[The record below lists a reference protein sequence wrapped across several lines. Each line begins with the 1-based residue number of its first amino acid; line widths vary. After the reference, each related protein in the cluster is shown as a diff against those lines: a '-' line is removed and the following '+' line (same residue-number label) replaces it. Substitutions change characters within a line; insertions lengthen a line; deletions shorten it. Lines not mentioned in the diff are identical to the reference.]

1 MKKIMKKIKRN
12 KNRLIVSLC
21 ICVMSASVL
30 AGCASQ
36 KKGGEAQAEGKP
48 VLKVGFEG
56 TTVPCSWTQR
66 DDSNGAVS
74 ITGSNEYLCGFEVE
88 YMKKLCDAAG
98 YEMEAY
104 KIDWDGLML
113 GVSSGKIDCA
123 IAMIAPTEERKKTM
137 DFTKPY
143 YNANTVIVTKKDSPY
158 ASGTRLDV
166 FSGAR
171 MTSMLNT
178 LWYSQLDQIPG
189 VQKEP
194 AMENVPVM
202 LVAVKSG
209 TVDGILLD
217 EPTARGSVAANPELS
232 IAPVAD
238 GEGGFVIDE
247 SDTSVAVAVTKG
259 KDDLTNALN
268 EAIEGIDGDILDQLI
283 EDACA
288 NAPSSN

>member
-1 MKKIMKKIKRN
+1 MKKIKWNR
-12 KNRLIVSLC
+12 NRLIVSLC
-21 ICVMSASVL
+21 LCVIGSAALS
-30 AGCASQ
+30 GCTSQ
-36 KKGGEAQAEGKP
+36 KTEVETEAGGKA
-48 VLKVGFEG
+48 VLKVGFDG

-66 DDSNGAVS
+66 DESNGAVP
-74 ITGSNEYLCGFEVE
+74 IVGSNEYLCGFEVE

-123 IAMIAPTEERKKTM
+123 IAMIAPTEERMKTM

-143 YNANTVIVTKKDSPY
+143 YHANTVIVTRKDSPY
-158 ASGTRLDV
+158 SSGTRLDD

-171 MTSMLNT
+171 LTSMLNT

-217 EPTARGSVAANPELS
+217 GPTARGSVAANPELA
-232 IAPVAD
+232 IAPVTD
-238 GEGGFVIDE
+238 GEGGFIIDE
-247 SDTSVAVAVTKG
+247 VDTSVAVAVTKG
-259 KDDLTNALN
+259 KDDLINTLN
-268 EAIEGIDGDILDQLI
+268 EAIDGIDADTMDQLI
-283 EDACA
+283 EEACE

>member
-1 MKKIMKKIKRN
+1 MKNAKWN
-12 KNRLIVSLC
+12 KNRLIAGLC
-21 ICVMSASVL
+21 VCVISGAVL
-30 AGCASQ
+30 VGCTSQ
-36 KKGGEAQAEGKP
+36 NIGEEMQAKGKQ

-66 DDSNGAVS
+66 DNANGAVPVV
-74 ITGSNEYLCGFEVE
+74 GSNEYLCGFEVE
-88 YMKKLCDAAG
+88 YMKQLCEAAG
-98 YEMEAY
+98 YDMEAH

-123 IAMIAPTEERKKTM
+123 AAMIAPTEERRKTM
-137 DFTKPY
+137 DFTDTY
-143 YNANTVIVTKKDSPY
+143 YNADTVIVTKKDSPY
-158 ASGTRLDV
+158 ASGTKLED

-189 VQKEP
+189 VQKES

-217 EPTARGSVAANPELS
+217 EPTARGSVAANPELA
-232 IAPVAD
+232 IAPVIK
-238 GEGGFVIDE
+238 GEGGFIIDE

-259 KDDLTNALN
+259 KDEVTIALN
-268 EAIEGIDGDILDQLI
+268 KAINEIDADTLNQLI

-288 NAPSSN
+288 HAPSSN

>member
-1 MKKIMKKIKRN
+1 MKRIKWN
-12 KNRLIVSLC
+12 KLIAGLC
-21 ICVMSASVL
+21 LCLCVMSGAAL
-30 AGCASQ
+30 LGCASQ
-36 KKGGEAQAEGKP
+36 KTGLEAPAGGKP
-48 VLKVGFEG
+48 VLKVGFDG

-66 DDSNGAVS
+66 EDSNGAVP
-74 ITGSNEYLCGFEVE
+74 IVGSDEYLCGFEVE
-88 YMKKLCDAAG
+88 YMKIICDAAG

-137 DFTKPY
+137 NFTKPY
-143 YNANTVIVTKKDSPY
+143 YNADTVIVTKKDSPY
-158 ASGTRLDV
+158 AYGTRLED

-209 TVDGILLD
+209 TMDGILLD
-217 EPTARGSVAANPELS
+217 EPTARGCVAANQELS
-232 IAPVAD
+232 IAPVTD
-238 GEGGFVIDE
+238 GEGGFIIDE

-268 EAIEGIDGDILDQLI
+268 NAIDGIDADIMSQLI
-283 EDACA
+283 EDACM
-288 NAPSSN
+288 NSPSGN